1 MRKYSRRG
9 EIFFFYKTFLF
20 HPSFVTAGIDVGRIF
35 QAKGREKGKKQKC
48 ASNNK
53 LHNLCGIFL
62 VEHSTKTT
70 TIGIFFASR
79 TISDRHLST
88 RWENEDRKKVPT
100 HPPCHDLGIRDLG
113 NEMRKVQELAH
124 VP

>member
-1 MRKYSRRG
+1 MRKYTRRGQIFFTKLSSFTLRSLQRESMLEESSKRRG
-9 EIFFFYKTFLF
+9 EKRKKSKNVHRTISCITC
-20 HPSFVTAGIDVGRIF
+20 VGF
-35 QAKGREKGKKQKC
+35 
-48 ASNNK
+48 
-53 LHNLCGIFL
+53 FL

-70 TIGIFFASR
+70 TIGIFLLLGRFP
-79 TISDRHLST
+79 SDIYRRGGKT
-88 RWENEDRKKVPT
+88 RIGKKVPT